1 MDILRILLPYNLSGT
16 IEITYQLNHNPICFT
31 LSMIQAVYIGVICV
45 LSALTIILTL
55 ADRLP
60 ERQNPINLWQFLDLW
75 KFWFSDLPR
84 RCLGR
89 FVRSFLSH
97 LAALVCK
104 YSLLIKGTWHI
115 FFFTLASRFFPLTPS
130 PFFFSDHASKNLV
143 IAIIPLCTIAQL
155 YHSPFTAATKS
166 PGNLSTKSPSIL
178 STKSPSI
185 LSNDPKGLVPAAHF
199 IIAWGWQRA
208 LKEVTTWLGLEIWSL
223 LYLFDLKLIE
233 LLKIS
238 PATNRLH
245 GVWRGKLYIWCLPL
259 WNQVAPKSLFT
270 KCHVFFYQYLDRV
283 PERLFPGR
291 CDLWGQSHQIFHV
304 LVVAGAL
311 AHLKVEI

>member
-1 MDILRILLPYNLSGT
+1 MKVLISRFATPVFRPIRAILFVTLG
-16 IEITYQLNHNPICFT
+16 CFG
-31 LSMIQAVYIGVICV
+31 LQ
-45 LSALTIILTL
+45 
-55 ADRLP
+55 
-60 ERQNPINLWQFLDLW
+60 
-75 KFWFSDLPR
+75 
-84 RCLGR
+84 
-89 FVRSFLSH
+89 
-97 LAALVCK
+97 
-104 YSLLIKGTWHI
+104 I
-115 FFFTLASRFFPLTPS
+115 FFTHQRNLTYFLFYFGLAFFSFDPKPI
-130 PFFFSDHASKNLV
+130 FFSDHASKNLV
-143 IAIIPLCTIAQL
+143 IAFVPLCTIAQL

-166 PGNLSTKSPSIL
+166 PGNL

-223 LYLFDLKLIE
+223 LYLFDLKLIK

-259 WNQVAPKSLFT
+259 WNQVAPRAFLQN
-270 KCHVFFYQYLDRV
+270 VIYFFYRYLDRV

-311 AHLKVEI
+311 AHLKVVI